1 MKRLFLIRFF
11 TTIRLS
17 KQTQIIMKKKLKW
30 IALSGIILLIA
41 IVWLSNKRIDLVTNK
56 LVSCKLSNTPQNKVG
71 LLLGTSKY
79 LKSGQLNE
87 YFQNRIQA
95 TNELFK
101 AGKIKNV
108 VISGDNS
115 RSNYNEPLEMKKE
128 LTKLGVPEE
137 KIYLDYA
144 GFRTYDSVIRMN
156 KIFGQS
162 SFTVISQEFH
172 NRRAV
177 FIADKLNLKAF
188 GYNAKDVSKYNGF
201 KTKLREKFARVKVFL
216 DFLINKQPK
225 FLGEQIEIAALEKN
239 Y

>member
-1 MKRLFLIRFF
+1 
-11 TTIRLS
+11 
-17 KQTQIIMKKKLKW
+17 MKKKLKW
-30 IALSGIILLIA
+30 ITLSGIILLIA

-95 TNELFK
+95 TIELFK
-101 AGKIKNV
+101 AGKIENI

-115 RSNYNEPLEMKKE
+115 RSNYNEPLEMKNE
-128 LTKLGVPEE
+128 LIKLGVPEE

-216 DFLINKQPK
+216 DLLINKQPK
-225 FLGEQIEIAALEKN
+225 FLGEKIEIAALEKIH
-239 Y
+239 